1 MIKGLTTGLIAG
13 TIIGAAMG
21 MMIDPISDK
30 QHRRM
35 SNQKN
40 RLFRTVGCAIDTML
54 DNMHM

>member
-1 MIKGLTTGLIAG
+1 MIKGITTGLIAG

-40 RLFRTVGCAIDTML
+40 RFFRTVGCAIDNML
-54 DNMHM
+54 DTMRA